1 VRGGGEGKS
10 ATLEIWG
17 GGRLLKEL
25 QVCLHQQVVCD
36 VFAAVSIIQRTKWSC
51 SSF

>member
-1 VRGGGEGKS
+1 MRAGGEGKS

-25 QVCLHQQVVCD
+25 QVCLYQKVVYD
-36 VFAAVSIIQRTKWSC
+36 VCGATSFLQRT
-51 SSF
+51 